1 MNANM
6 VVPKAMLVY
15 KLHFCYEIRIIRAY
29 IIGKLISTFKLSKP
43 VFPNFVDKG
52 TNPLP
57 AFKRK
62 TPVSGFKVCSDRNFY
77 RSISHASISSAVAS

>member
-1 MNANM
+1 MNADM
-6 VVPKAMLVY
+6 VVPKAMFVY

-29 IIGKLISTFKLSKP
+29 IIGKLISTFKICKP
-43 VFPNFVDKG
+43 VFHDFVDKG

-57 AFKRK
+57 TFRRK
-62 TPVSGFKVCSDRNFY
+62 LPVSGSKVCSDGNVY